1 MTSQL
6 HLNGLSMRGCH
17 HVFLSSSSSLMMF
30 LFVIPLIFNKIQIQH
45 LWIGGV
51 SDLSILSPLLPP
63 VQAFNG
69 CIQKV
74 GKSSAI
80 TNTITITI
88 STTTT
93 TIINITTTIV
103 YRQVLSNGLSLDL
116 VASAEAGNNI
126 SPCNHPCQVG
136 DHDNGDHHDHGD
148 DPGDDDH
155 DNGDDPGYHDP
166 GDDENYNGEWF

>member
-1 MTSQL
+1 
-6 HLNGLSMRGCH
+6 
-17 HVFLSSSSSLMMF
+17 MMF
-30 LFVIPLIFNKIQIQH
+30 LFVFPLIFNIIQIQH

-80 TNTITITI
+80 
-88 STTTT
+88 TTT

-136 DHDNGDHHDHGD
+136 DHDNDDHHDNGDDPVDHDNGDQNDHGD
-148 DPGDDDH
+148 DPGDHDNGNDH